1 MSMIRRTRALRA
13 LVIAVAA
20 VLASAS
26 VANAQG
32 LGRGKGNSGPPP
44 VENRPKIDEKAYKA
58 ALDRIPAPDEKYDP
72 WGGAR
77 ATDPAK
83 APKKKN

>member
-1 MSMIRRTRALRA
+1 MIRRRRVLRI
-13 LVIAVAA
+13 LVSAA
-20 VLASAS
+20 AAMSAS
-26 VANAQG
+26 TFAAKSQG

-58 ALDRIPAPDEKYDP
+58 ALDRIPVPDEKYDP

-83 APKKKN
+83 PPKKKN